1 MAKTWEQE
9 QEILEQMRQ
18 DGVPDEDL
26 VADDILSEKD
36 GILLV
41 RKSTLT
47 YLAGD
52 YFFGVSYEM
61 WQDREMYNQGIYGEY
76 LEDEDEDEI
85 VYCIPLVGQDD
96 EEALEQF
103 RLALAEIQE

>member
-1 MAKTWEQE
+1 MTKTWEQE

-26 VADDILSEKD
+26 VVDDILMEED

-52 YFFGVSYEM
+52 YYFGVSYEM
-61 WQDREMYNQGIYGEY
+61 WQDREMFKQGIYGEY
-76 LEDEDEDEI
+76 LENEDEI
-85 VYCIPLVGQDD
+85 VYCIPLVGAND
-96 EEALEQF
+96 EEAMEQF
-103 RLALAEIQE
+103 RLALAEIEA